1 MKDKPSPPGAY
12 KPSKK
17 RSKLWPTHCQHKG
30 CSQKLSIYNLS
41 NFCSI
46 HESQNSVL
54 KEHI

>member
-54 KEHI
+54 REHI